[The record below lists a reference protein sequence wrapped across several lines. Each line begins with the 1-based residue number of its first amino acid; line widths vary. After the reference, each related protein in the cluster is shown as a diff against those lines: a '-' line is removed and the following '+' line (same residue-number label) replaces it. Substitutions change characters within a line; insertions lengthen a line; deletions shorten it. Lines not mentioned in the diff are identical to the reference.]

1 MNHLSSGQTDEKFE
15 SDDQE
20 ITDPMSDVE
29 ELESSEKH
37 ENKAKKLPPLP

>member
-1 MNHLSSGQTDEKFE
+1 MDRLSSGQTDEKFE

-37 ENKAKKLPPLP
+37 ENKAKSLSPLP